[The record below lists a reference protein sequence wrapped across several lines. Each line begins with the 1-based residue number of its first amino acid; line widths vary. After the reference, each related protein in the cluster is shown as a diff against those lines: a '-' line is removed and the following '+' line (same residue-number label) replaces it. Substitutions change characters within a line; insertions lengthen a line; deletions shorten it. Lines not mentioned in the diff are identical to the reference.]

1 MPGLEQALATERGAA
16 ALKSGVIAAVLLLAI
31 AYVTNSLLTNFVFR
45 LLETL
50 MECADPSQYGM
61 SHTDERERERTLME
75 CTDPH

>member
-1 MPGLEQALATERGAA
+1 MLGLEHALATERGAA

-50 MECADPSQYGM
+50 MEG
-61 SHTDERERERTLME
+61 
-75 CTDPH
+75 TDPH